1 MSRLESSP
9 EAGSSV
15 DGEPVTFLAGPAG
28 SEPGQDGERKPLV
41 DADPCPRQI
50 DEPKGSRYGLFSGDS
65 ERELAPVDPEADT
78 LIPIRLL
85 IVDNSL
91 VFLGTLRRLLET
103 TPGIEVVGSATS
115 GRDALELVDRVHPDA
130 VLTDLAMPELDGLQ
144 MARLLAVRS
153 GKPIVVIMSIHN
165 LTSYRQA
172 AQAAGA
178 DAFIT
183 KSDLVNRIQ
192 PLLRHL
198 QGQRES
204 KGPQPS

>member
-1 MSRLESSP
+1 M
-9 EAGSSV
+9 V
-15 DGEPVTFLAGPAG
+15 DEDT
-28 SEPGQDGERKPLV
+28 
-41 DADPCPRQI
+41 CPRQI
-50 DEPKGSRYGLFSGDS
+50 DEPKGSRYGLFSAHS

-78 LIPIRLL
+78 LIPIRLM

-172 AQAAGA
+172 ARAAGA

-204 KGPQPS
+204 KGPEPS

>member
-1 MSRLESSP
+1 
-9 EAGSSV
+9 
-15 DGEPVTFLAGPAG
+15 
-28 SEPGQDGERKPLV
+28 
-41 DADPCPRQI
+41 
-50 DEPKGSRYGLFSGDS
+50 
-65 ERELAPVDPEADT
+65 
-78 LIPIRLL
+78 
-85 IVDNSL
+85 
-91 VFLGTLRRLLET
+91 
-103 TPGIEVVGSATS
+103 
-115 GRDALELVDRVHPDA
+115 
-130 VLTDLAMPELDGLQ
+130 MPELDGLQ

-172 AQAAGA
+172 ARAAGA

-198 QGQRES
+198 QGQCES